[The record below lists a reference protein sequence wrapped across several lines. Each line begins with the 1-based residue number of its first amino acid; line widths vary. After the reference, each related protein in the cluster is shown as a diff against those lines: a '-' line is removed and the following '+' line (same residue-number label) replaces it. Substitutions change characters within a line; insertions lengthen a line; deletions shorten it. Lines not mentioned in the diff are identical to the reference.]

1 MIAEAPPPGAA
12 IVVGPVVAGTVAEDD
27 PVRYRDMT
35 VICNIFTLTE
45 YFVL

>member
-12 IVVGPVVAGTVAEDD
+12 IVVGSSVVAVTVDD
-27 PVRYRDMT
+27 PVRYRDMA